1 MLRIIHILLHKIFTF
16 CALQLLNSIKKER
29 GIEKYTIIS
38 TSDVSRSRVVRKPE
52 NPVARRMRVMWRCRG
67 RWFLKRSVKVI
78 LCWFIEAP
86 SKLSCVEGHAA
97 VDDNRIV
104 VIVVAVRKRENL
116 AVYRVAGNRVK
127 E

>member
-1 MLRIIHILLHKIFTF
+1 M
-16 CALQLLNSIKKER
+16 
-29 GIEKYTIIS
+29 
-38 TSDVSRSRVVRKPE
+38 VRKPE

-86 SKLSCVEGHAA
+86 SKLSCVEGQAA

-104 VIVVAVRKRENL
+104 VIVVAVGKRENL
-116 AVYRVAGNRVK
+116 AVCRVAGNRVK

>member
-1 MLRIIHILLHKIFTF
+1 MEVQGEVVFEAFGEGDFML
-16 CALQLLNSIKKER
+16 
-29 GIEKYTIIS
+29 
-38 TSDVSRSRVVRKPE
+38 
-52 NPVARRMRVMWRCRG
+52 
-67 RWFLKRSVKVI
+67 
-78 LCWFIEAP
+78 FIETP
-86 SKLSCVEGHAA
+86 SKLSSVEGQAA